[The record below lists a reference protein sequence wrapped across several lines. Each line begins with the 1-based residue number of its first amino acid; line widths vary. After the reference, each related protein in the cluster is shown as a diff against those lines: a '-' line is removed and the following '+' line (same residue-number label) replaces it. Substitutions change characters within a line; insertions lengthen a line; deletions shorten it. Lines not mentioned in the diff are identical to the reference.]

1 MSTAGS
7 RANSR
12 RRTRGLRT
20 GTGSFV
26 FGAYAAVAHS
36 EAESG
41 GRLALERCGV
51 ATWHFVRRHVLEVV
65 ADVPPAA
72 KRVPETTPSLA
83 IEPRFAKRSSFTTWP
98 HDAADPR
105 RGLKESDRRRA
116 RGARTVARPGG
127 TPQCHAGKLPGTPAR
142 SARSEERRVGK
153 E

>member
-41 GRLALERCGV
+41 GRLALERGGV
-51 ATWHFVRRHVLEVV
+51 ATWHSVRRHVLEVV
-65 ADVPPAA
+65 ADVPPGANRAPAA
-72 KRVPETTPSLA
+72 APSLA
-83 IEPRFAKRSSFTTWP
+83 IEPRFAKRPSFTTWP
-98 HDAADPR
+98 PEAADPR
-105 RGLKESDRRRA
+105 RGLEESDRRRA
-116 RGARTVARPGG
+116 RGARAVAR
-127 TPQCHAGKLPGTPAR
+127 
-142 SARSEERRVGK
+142 
-153 E
+153 